1 MCTNSNDY
9 LDQNQ
14 AIDGLT
20 SEERQELEELREQK
34 AQAQAK
40 KIAEAERRE
49 LEMLRAEKAKA
60 QKKEQALRQKAV
72 EEIEQTKRIAEIR
85 KKNREFMEPDED
97 LHMAK
102 GQKITLAIIALLVLL
117 VVIKSLVG

>member
-1 MCTNSNDY
+1 MNTNSNDF
-9 LDQNQ
+9 LDRNE

-20 SEERQELEELREQK
+20 SEERQELEQLRAEK
-34 AQAQAK
+34 AQAEAR

-49 LEMLRAEKAKA
+49 LEKLRGEKEKAIHD
-60 QKKEQALRQKAV
+60 EEELRQKALEEV
-72 EEIEQTKRIAEIR
+72 EQAKRIAEIR

-97 LHMAK
+97 LHMAQ